1 MTYIL
6 VKPDPPEGNT
16 TRIATF
22 MCEFQL
28 NTGSHYLT
36 VCQQV
41 CKSFSQIKGEQ
52 MPAPITGK
60 YFQPKPRHQGI

>member
-22 MCEFQL
+22 MCEFQ
-28 NTGSHYLT
+28 
-36 VCQQV
+36 
-41 CKSFSQIKGEQ
+41 QILV
-52 MPAPITGK
+52 AIN
-60 YFQPKPRHQGI
+60 